1 MRRTS
6 RRTRGRRPGR
16 VPDRPRSEGAG
27 SAMARRRAQPRVP
40 RPGPAP
46 PAPNILRRRS
56 GTSPL
61 HRPGRAAPAPFRRPR
76 SSWGDRSSG
85 SDRLPRRRTRQ
96 RPPPSRSRRA
106 PRPRGAGDGVLGST
120 LLLSLLIGSAIA
132 ATINTL
138 NSWVTLP
145 SFLLRAPPSPRALIG
160 VRCKEKGTD
169 ETCKKR
175 DGTDE
180 QRETYRAFPLPPA
193 TAQRAVT
200 NHCPKGNKGYHR
212 EKERENGAHASVPWT
227 VAAGALSLRTT
238 CERSDASHGSAPA
251 AAPEWSVAEVSR
263 DRAPPH
269 QLAVQASHRPREAAS
284 EPRTLVR
291 EQECRAQRLVS
302 QAEAGS
308 RHHKSPPSPPA

>member
-6 RRTRGRRPGR
+6 RRTRGLRPGR
-16 VPDRPRSEGAG
+16 VPARPRSEVAG
-27 SAMARRRAQPRVP
+27 SAMAGRRAQPRVP

-61 HRPGRAAPAPFRRPR
+61 HRIGRAAPAPFRRPR

-85 SDRLPRRRTRQ
+85 SDTLPRRRTPQ

-106 PRPRGAGDGVLGST
+106 PRPRGAGHGVLGST

-145 SFLLRAPPSPRALIG
+145 SFLLRAPPSPRAQQPPIKSHHEAERPRKEDAQQRALIG
-160 VRCKEKGTD
+160 VRCNRCKEKGTD

-180 QRETYRAFPLPPA
+180 Q
-193 TAQRAVT
+193 
-200 NHCPKGNKGYHR
+200 
-212 EKERENGAHASVPWT
+212 
-227 VAAGALSLRTT
+227 
-238 CERSDASHGSAPA
+238 
-251 AAPEWSVAEVSR
+251 
-263 DRAPPH
+263 
-269 QLAVQASHRPREAAS
+269 
-284 EPRTLVR
+284 
-291 EQECRAQRLVS
+291 
-302 QAEAGS
+302 
-308 RHHKSPPSPPA
+308 